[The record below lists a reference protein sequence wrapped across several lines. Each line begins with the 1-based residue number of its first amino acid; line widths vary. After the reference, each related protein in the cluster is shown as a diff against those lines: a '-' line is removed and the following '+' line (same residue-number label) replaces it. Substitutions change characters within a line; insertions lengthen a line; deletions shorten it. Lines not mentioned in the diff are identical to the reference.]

1 MKKMRHFVAV
11 QHWKG
16 GGSLETVTD
25 LSPLIVT
32 IYLCGNEASGA
43 K

>member
-1 MKKMRHFVAV
+1 MKETRHFVAV

-25 LSPLIVT
+25 LSPLMVA
-32 IYLCGNEASGA
+32 IYLCGNKASSA